1 MAAKFTRRTFI
12 ATALIT
18 PCLIVLAGCH
28 AESVKPQSPGTL
40 RVLTYN
46 IHHGEGTDKVFDYR
60 RLAKVIED
68 LSPDIVALQEVDDR
82 TERASGLHQAAA
94 LGKLCRMH
102 YTFGQAMPYQGGRY
116 GEAVLSRFPIQKVA
130 INPLPYQVG
139 QEPRAALEVLIQPD
153 GLPPITFVGT
163 HLCHQSAETRIQQ
176 TRRIRELFSEQ
187 PRSPRS
193 QPGQNNATSQ
203 SSPAT
208 ASQSPQRAHPVI
220 LAGDFNARPGS
231 EPMQVLLNN
240 GWLDTA
246 APRSKIDYVLVRRSD
261 PWQVKEVI
269 IHDDP
274 VTSDHDPVLV
284 VLQWQGG

>member
-1 MAAKFTRRTFI
+1 MTMKSTRRAFI
-12 ATALIT
+12 ASALIGAW
-18 PCLIVLAGCH
+18 LILVGGCQAG
-28 AESVKPQSPGTL
+28 SVKSQSPGTL

-46 IHHGEGTDKVFDYR
+46 IHHGEGMDKRFDYR
-60 RLAKVIED
+60 RLAKVIRS
-68 LSPDIVALQEVDDR
+68 LSPDIVALQEVDVG
-82 TERASGLHQAAA
+82 TERASGVDQAAI
-94 LGKLCRMH
+94 LGKLCRMRH
-102 YTFGQAMPYQGGRY
+102 VFGQAMPYQDGRY
-116 GEAVLSRFPIQKVA
+116 GEAILSRFPIQKVA

-139 QEPRAALEVLIQPD
+139 QEPRAAIEILIQPT

-163 HLCHQSAETRIQQ
+163 HLCHQSSENRIQQ

-187 PRSPRS
+187 PPNTPS
-193 QPGQNNATSQ
+193 QAQRNDTPSQ
-203 SSPAT
+203 SLPAAT
-208 ASQSPQRAHPVI
+208 PLPSQRSNPVI

-231 EPMQVLLNN
+231 EPMNVLLDD
-240 GWLDTA
+240 GWVDTV

-284 VLQWQGG
+284 VLHWQGR